1 LHARDDDEVDDKL
14 EKSLSKITDAV
25 KKQIISL
32 HSSHHSGKILL
43 TLVVELDLS
52 QGFIG
57 SAAITNNIKE
67 RIF

>member
-1 LHARDDDEVDDKL
+1 MIMDEKL
-14 EKSLSKITDAV
+14 EKSLLKITDAV
-25 KKQIISL
+25 KMQILSL
-32 HSSHHSGKILL
+32 TSSRRSGRILL

-57 SAAITNNIKE
+57 SAAITNNAKE